1 MLIRIQLY
9 LLLFVLTF
17 LAVARSYGQTEPIL
31 TQYMFNMQY
40 VNPAYAGMWEK
51 IGFNSLVRKQWAG
64 FDRSPLTQVISF
76 HTPTKN
82 ENVGLG
88 LNVSATGSGMKTS
101 SAFLAITPMRLHSPR
116 KPGCAWG

>member
-17 LAVARSYGQTEPIL
+17 LPVARSYGQTEPIL

-64 FDRSPLTQVISF
+64 FDRSPSLRLSRFT
-76 HTPTKN
+76 HPPK
-82 ENVGLG
+82 
-88 LNVSATGSGMKTS
+88 MK
-101 SAFLAITPMRLHSPR
+101 M
-116 KPGCAWG
+116 WGWG